1 MEKVMLIKTG
11 DMVRESKY
19 HNIGR
24 VIDTPSDAQ
33 KYYVVSF
40 DYSKSHYTQEQI
52 DSGSLR
58 VLSRVTP

>member
-1 MEKVMLIKTG
+1 MTIKIG
-11 DMVRESKY
+11 DMVRESQY

-24 VIDTPSDAQ
+24 VIDTPSDTK

-40 DYSKSHYTQEQI
+40 DYTKSHYTQEQV

>member
-1 MEKVMLIKTG
+1 MSIKIG
-11 DMVRESKY
+11 DIVRESKDF
-19 HNIGR
+19 NIGR
-24 VIDTPSDAQ
+24 VISIPDDTS

-40 DYSKSHYTQEQI
+40 DNTKYQYTQAQV